1 MAIASTDAEFYD
13 AIVLTCFIFV
23 SPVLFIVG
31 GIILYLYIGPSGL
44 IAIVIMII
52 YLLILQYSTIYM
64 KRIRIDIG
72 SNTDQKLKTLNSLI
86 EAIRVVKM
94 YAWEMRFRDLIKE
107 FRD

>member
-72 SNTDQKLKTLNSLI
+72 SNTD
-86 EAIRVVKM
+86 
-94 YAWEMRFRDLIKE
+94 
-107 FRD
+107 